1 MKDQGETIS
10 VFTLMISEIANQKV
24 KISSTAKTGDKSEV
38 SEISMLGI
46 SHVNIFFGNPQR
58 FDARNLNKIKG

>member
-24 KISSTAKTGDKSEV
+24 KISSTAKTGDKSDF
-38 SEISMLGI
+38 SLT
-46 SHVNIFFGNPQR
+46 VN
-58 FDARNLNKIKG
+58 FDFSWLITVTH